1 MNLKTTHTDAT
12 YAASATGDEQNSNED
27 VRLPISRYVLF
38 FSLLVI
44 GAAADLVSKSW
55 VFARH
60 FDPAIAAERHPQ
72 PVALWWVDG
81 MFGLQTSTN
90 PGALF
95 GLGAGY
101 SWLFAAFS
109 VVALTAI
116 LVWLF
121 AFGAARERWLTVT
134 LGLISGGIIG
144 NLYDRLGLGSRCKL
158 SSRNPGQRF
167 ATGILFRLE
176 GVPLFDPWPNFNI
189 ADSLLVG
196 GAIMLLIHAFFM
208 QPASDADQQQPT
220 S

>member
-1 MNLKTTHTDAT
+1 MT
-12 YAASATGDEQNSNED
+12 ATGDHVDTNQD
-27 VRLPISRYVLF
+27 VRLPSSRYVLF

-44 GAAADLVSKSW
+44 GAAADLISKSW

-60 FDPAIAAERHPQ
+60 FDPAIAAERQPQ
-72 PVALWWVDG
+72 PVAQWWIDG
-81 MFGLQTSTN
+81 VFGMQTSTN

-109 VVALTAI
+109 IVALVAI
-116 LVWLF
+116 LTWLF

-144 NLYDRLGLGSRCKL
+144 NLYDRLGWGAGINYPIEVRDSVRDW
-158 SSRNPGQRF
+158 
-167 ATGILFRLE
+167 ILFRLE
-176 GVPLFDPWPNFNI
+176 GVPMFDPWPNFNI
-189 ADSLLVG
+189 ADSLLVA

-208 QPASDADQQQPT
+208 QPTPESGQPQPAGQ
-220 S
+220 SK